1 MIRKYHNQKLQINPW
16 HHKEEPYN
24 NHKTPGRQTKQS
36 NQLPIPHQDDS
47 KTRVH
52 IKSRTTKHRTI
63 TDSHNDAL
71 EWKAAYATGGGGGG
85 DLNAF

>member
-1 MIRKYHNQKLQINPW
+1 MIRKYHNHNLQINPW
-16 HHKEEPYN
+16 HREKDLYN

-47 KTRVH
+47 KTRVD
-52 IKSRTTKHRTI
+52 IKLRTTKHKTI

-71 EWKAAYATGGGGGG
+71 ERTAAYATGGGGGG
-85 DLNAF
+85 GLKCI